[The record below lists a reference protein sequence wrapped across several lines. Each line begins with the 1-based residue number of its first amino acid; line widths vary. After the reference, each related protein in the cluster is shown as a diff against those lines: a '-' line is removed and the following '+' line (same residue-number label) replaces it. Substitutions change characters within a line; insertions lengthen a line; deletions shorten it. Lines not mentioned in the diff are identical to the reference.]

1 MSFWDAFFLLLIFI
15 PLIMVWGFAVLDI
28 FRRDD
33 LHGMG
38 KAVWLVVVIL
48 LPFLGTVI
56 YLIMRKPGAT
66 PEEREAIDAASREF
80 VERTSPATTA
90 EELKTLADL
99 HDRGKLSDS
108 EFASEKA
115 RRAPGAGSGSC
126 SDDRT
131 RTGEHV
137 GLA

>member
-1 MSFWDAFFLLLIFI
+1 MSFWNTFFLLLIYI
-15 PLIMVWGFAVLDI
+15 PLIMIWAFALIDI

-33 LHGMG
+33 LHGPA
-38 KAVWLVVVIL
+38 KAAWLVVVIL
-48 LPFLGTVI
+48 LPFIGTVI

-66 PEEREAIDAASREF
+66 PEEREAMEAASRDF

-99 HDRGKLSDS
+99 HDRGKLTDS

-115 RRAPGAGSGSC
+115 RVLLNAGNAPAAATAPAPAS
-126 SDDRT
+126 
-131 RTGEHV
+131 
-137 GLA
+137 A

>member
-15 PLIMVWGFAVLDI
+15 PLILVWGFAVLDI

-33 LHGMG
+33 LHGAG

-66 PEEREAIDAASREF
+66 PEERAAIDAASREF

-90 EELKTLADL
+90 EELKTLVDL

-115 RRAPGAGSGSC
+115 RVLLRADSGPAVQTAPTAAS
-126 SDDRT
+126 
-131 RTGEHV
+131 
-137 GLA
+137 A

>member
-1 MSFWDAFFLLLIFI
+1 MSFWDVFFLLLIYV
-15 PLIMVWGFAVLDI
+15 PLILVWGFAILDI

-33 LHGMG
+33 LHGPA

-48 LPFLGTVI
+48 LPFIGTVI

-66 PEEREAIDAASREF
+66 PEEREAMDAASRDF
-80 VERTSPATTA
+80 VERTSTATTA

-99 HDRGKLSDS
+99 HDRGKLTDS

-115 RRAPGAGSGSC
+115 RVLLSSGPAAATAPAPAS
-126 SDDRT
+126 
-131 RTGEHV
+131 
-137 GLA
+137 A